1 MLSQQDMRY
10 LEYLTSK
17 LSLEGYNTKCINT
30 IIKAEK
36 DKTNELMVNDLISYF
51 PVKNVRVNIDKV
63 EYGFNPLRVKSTIEI
78 NRIGGVFDKNSAPE
92 IFEDILTNSISEC
105 LKGLKEVFIEK
116 VNKLKPSS
124 TAADTVSGGGSED
137 TVSGGGSSED
147 TVSGGSGEDTINS
160 GSSSED
166 TVSGGEDTISGGD
179 NDTVSGGGDDTITG
193 GDDTVSGGNSDD
205 TVSGGSS
212 DDTISGGNSDDTITG
227 GNSDDTITGGE
238 SDDTIQGGSGDD
250 TITGGEEPNP

>member
-17 LSLEGYNTKCINT
+17 LNLEGYNTKCINT

-51 PVKNVRVNIDKV
+51 PVKNVKVNIDKV

-166 TVSGGEDTISGGD
+166 TVSGGEDT
-179 NDTVSGGGDDTITG
+179 VSGG

-212 DDTISGGNSDDTITG
+212 DETISGGNSDDTITG
-227 GNSDDTITGGE
+227 GNSDDTISGGE
-238 SDDTIQGGSGDD
+238 SDDTIQGGNGDDTVNGGSGDD
-250 TITGGEEPNP
+250 TITGGDNEESNP